1 MNPIYRFDQAEPPR
15 ITEAQLRLIL
25 EQRRLRRQIRII
37 QICAF
42 VALLALIAL
51 AVLVGMIQPILSA
64 LPFLLAVY
72 SVAGYALIYW
82 VFARYGEALLPC
94 RN

>member
-1 MNPIYRFDQAEPPR
+1 MKPIYRFEQADPPPL
-15 ITEAQLRLIL
+15 TEARLRQIL
-25 EQRRLRRQIRII
+25 EQRRLRRQIRVI

-51 AVLVGMIQPILSA
+51 GVVVGMIQPILSA
-64 LPFLLAVY
+64 LPILLAVY
-72 SVAGYALIYW
+72 SVTGYALVYW

-94 RN
+94 QK